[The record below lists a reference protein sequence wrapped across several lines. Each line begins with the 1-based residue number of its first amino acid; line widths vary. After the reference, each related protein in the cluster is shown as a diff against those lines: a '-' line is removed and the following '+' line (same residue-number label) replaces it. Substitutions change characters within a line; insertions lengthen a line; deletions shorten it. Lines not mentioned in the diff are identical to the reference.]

1 MALLLMD
8 DLNEL
13 DRNELKK
20 LITTEPSILSEDE
33 IRAIHGRR
41 DYLSAKILSL
51 FKSRFEELDLY
62 GYERNI
68 KEAEFTE
75 KVIDGAKRSPGTV
88 DKKKK

>member
-1 MALLLMD
+1 MALLLLD

-20 LITTEPSILSEDE
+20 LITTEASVLAEDE
-33 IRAIHGRR
+33 IRSIHARR
-41 DYLSAKILSL
+41 DYLSSKILSL

-75 KVIDGAKRSPGTV
+75 KKIAK
-88 DKKKK
+88 K

>member
-13 DRNELKK
+13 DRSELKK
-20 LITTEPSILSEDE
+20 LITTEASVLTDE
-33 IRAIHGRR
+33 QVRNIHARR
-41 DYLSAKILSL
+41 DYLSPKILSL

-62 GYERNI
+62 GYEKNI

-75 KVIDGAKRSPGTV
+75 KKVAK
-88 DKKKK
+88 K

>member
-1 MALLLMD
+1 MGLLLMD

-20 LITTEPSILSEDE
+20 LITTEASVLSEDE
-33 IRAIHGRR
+33 IRAIHARR
-41 DYLSAKILSL
+41 DYLSTKILSL

-62 GYERNI
+62 GYEKNI

-75 KVIDGAKRSPGTV
+75 PKTV

>member
-1 MALLLMD
+1 MALLLMEQ
-8 DLNEL
+8 LTEL
-13 DRNELKK
+13 DQKELKS
-20 LITTEPSILSEDE
+20 LITTEPSMLSVDD
-33 IRAIHGRR
+33 IRAIHARR

-68 KEAEFTE
+68 KEGEFTE
-75 KVIDGAKRSPGTV
+75 KVDGAKQSPGTV